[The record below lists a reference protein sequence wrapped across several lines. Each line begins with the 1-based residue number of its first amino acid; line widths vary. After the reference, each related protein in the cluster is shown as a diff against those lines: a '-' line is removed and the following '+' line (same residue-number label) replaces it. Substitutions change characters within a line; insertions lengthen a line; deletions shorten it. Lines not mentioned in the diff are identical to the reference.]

1 MKPEFGQSD
10 QLGESGRVDES
21 DQLAEKI
28 FIFALSPCS
37 IFAHL
42 VVEHGL
48 ILAAFQNVLWK
59 LDLHL
64 LSSSSLLDLLLHIV
78 VVPDGTIHN
87 VKEKE
92 KLIHLNGKGWGL
104 SILSSYAETSLTK
117 GWRTLELRS

>member
-1 MKPEFGQSD
+1 MRVASWVRADESVGESD
-10 QLGESGRVDES
+10 KLGE
-21 DQLAEKI
+21 KI
-28 FIFALSPCS
+28 LILTFTPCS

-42 VVEHGL
+42 VVEHVL
-48 ILAAFQNVLWK
+48 VLAALQDVFRK
-59 LDLHL
+59 LNLHL
-64 LSSSSLLDLLLHIV
+64 LSSSSLLDLLLHKV